1 MPSAPVSVTILGALP
16 PWRAVGPYTRSLVQA
31 LDAIEDLDLEFLD
44 FSSLY
49 PPKLYP
55 GGDPIDRTGSR
66 PSFRRVR
73 LRRLLA
79 WYNPFSWVWAGLTLR
94 GRIVHA
100 QWWSFILAPVYF
112 TVLGLARLRGRKVVL
127 TLHNVLPHEGGRW
140 QRWMF
145 LSVLRFGHHFIVH
158 AQRNVEALTAVYP
171 PATGRVTV
179 VPLGLHTVDAKRKL
193 TAEEAR
199 IELGLPPS
207 QPMILAF
214 GNIRPYKG
222 IDVLLQAFR
231 RVLKVGQNATL
242 VIAGQ
247 PWDNFEPYRLLV
259 EELALGAHV
268 RTWLQYVPEERVEVF
283 FKAATLAVYPYT
295 HFDSQSAAATLALSF
310 DVPVLVSDVGALPDL
325 VDDSRAVV
333 PPNDPAAL
341 ADAILAVLTD
351 DSLRAKLATDARHSA
366 TQLDWGG
373 IARQTIDVYGRVLDE
388 RLAT

>member
-1 MPSAPVSVTILGALP
+1 MPSTPIGVTMLGALP
-16 PWRAVGPYTRSLVQA
+16 PWRAVGPYIRSLVQA
-31 LDAIEDLDLEFLD
+31 LEAVEELDLEFLD
-44 FSSLY
+44 FSALY

-55 GGDPIDRTGSR
+55 GGDPIDRTGTR

-79 WYNPFSWVWAGLTLR
+79 WYSTFSWLCAGLALR

-100 QWWSFILAPVYF
+100 QWWSFILAPVYL
-112 TVLGLARLRGRKVVL
+112 TVLGLARLRGRRVVL
-127 TLHNVLPHEGGRW
+127 TLHNVLPHESSRW

-158 AQRNVEALTAVYP
+158 AQRNVEALTALYP
-171 PATGRVTV
+171 PAAGRVTV
-179 VPLGLHTVDAKRKL
+179 VPLGLHTVAAERKL
-193 TAEEAR
+193 TEEEAR
-199 IELGLPPS
+199 IELGLPPD
-207 QPMILAF
+207 QPVILAF

-222 IDVLLQAFR
+222 VDVLLQAFR
-231 RVLKVGQNATL
+231 RVLDAGQKATL
-242 VIAGQ
+242 AIAGQ
-247 PWDNFEPYRLLV
+247 PWNSFEPYRLLI
-259 EELALGAHV
+259 EELALGAQV
-268 RTWLQYVPEERVEVF
+268 RTWLQYVPEEQVEVF
-283 FKAATLAVYPYT
+283 FEAATLAVYPYT

-310 DVPVLVSDVGALPDL
+310 DVPILVSDVGALPDL

-333 PPNDPAAL
+333 PPDDPAAL

-366 TQLDWGG
+366 TKLHWGG
-373 IARQTIDVYGRVLDE
+373 IARQTIDIYGRMMDE